1 MPYDL
6 SLPPSIY
13 SYLIELLALHTPK
26 PYQVLEIHMPRGTET
41 IARMH
46 GARKLRIILRSD
58 FPEYSAEP
66 LG

>member
-1 MPYDL
+1 
-6 SLPPSIY
+6 
-13 SYLIELLALHTPK
+13 
-26 PYQVLEIHMPRGTET
+26 VLEIHMPRGTET